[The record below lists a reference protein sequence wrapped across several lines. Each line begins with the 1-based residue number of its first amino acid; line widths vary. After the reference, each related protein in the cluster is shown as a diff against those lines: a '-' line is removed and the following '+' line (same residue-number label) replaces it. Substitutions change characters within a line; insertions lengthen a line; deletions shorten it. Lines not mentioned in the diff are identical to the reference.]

1 MSFIKYDEN
10 ILGQGR
16 KGRSICIFK
25 KNNCFKI
32 TRMVLMTT
40 KVNYNVLSMNESYDM
55 GNKMKRGASSINFIA
70 KETLVTQEREKKL
83 FITRGNR

>member
-1 MSFIKYDEN
+1 MSFINYNEN
-10 ILGQGR
+10 ILGAGEKR
-16 KGRSICIFK
+16 KRSIYIFK

-55 GNKMKRGASSINFIA
+55 ENKMK
-70 KETLVTQEREKKL
+70 KKVSKIRL
-83 FITRGNR
+83 I